1 MKLLI
6 IDDSTVN
13 NIILQN
19 LLEDLGY
26 EIDTA
31 LSVKDALKKIA
42 KSPPDLILLD
52 LMMPDVSGF
61 DLLNKF
67 SKDKINI
74 PVVVISAFNDSDYKK
89 RALKL
94 GARNY
99 LLKPVDQEKLVSS
112 IEKTLG
118 NYENISR

>member
-1 MKLLI
+1 MRLLI

-31 LSVKDALKKIA
+31 LSVKDALKKIE
-42 KSPPDLILLD
+42 KLPPDLILLD

-67 SKDKINI
+67 SKDKIKI
-74 PVVVISAFNDSDYKK
+74 PVVVISAFNDSEYKK
-89 RALKL
+89 KALKL
-94 GARNY
+94 GVREF
-99 LLKPVDQEKLVSS
+99 LLKPVNQEKLVSS
-112 IEKTLG
+112 IEETLG
-118 NYENISR
+118 NYEKISH